1 MGKYDIE
8 LTASDGSES
17 VTQSFSIIVSKPICF
32 KAGTRILCLKN
43 GKEQYIRIGQLKEGD
58 KVKTLNHGYKKIV
71 DIRKGNYK
79 LNGLMDMGMYRM
91 KKQGNMIAKLEMT
104 GLHCVLV
111 DKNDPKYADD
121 IKKQGNLNDPKFSLD
136 GKFRLRA
143 KESHLF
149 EQMEEKTYTIFSFAL
164 EDEEQE
170 QYGIWANGAL
180 VETTSRKMLEASNML
195 KFGRLVKNN
204 DIESV

>member
-1 MGKYDIE
+1 MY
-8 LTASDGSES
+8 
-17 VTQSFSIIVSKPICF
+17 
-32 KAGTRILCLKN
+32 
-43 GKEQYIRIGQLKEGD
+43 
-58 KVKTLNHGYKKIV
+58 LNHGYKKIV
-71 DIRKGNYK
+71 DIRKGNFK

-91 KKQGNMIAKLEMT
+91 KKQGNMIDDLEMT

-121 IKKQGNLNDPKFSLD
+121 IKRQGGLKNKKFFID

-143 KESHLF
+143 WRCHEF
-149 EQMEEKTYTIFSFAL
+149 EQMEPDTYTIFSFAL

-180 VETTSRKMLEASNML
+180 VETTSRKMLEISNMI
-195 KFGRLVKNN
+195 KIGKVVERKNK
-204 DIESV
+204 